1 MTMIY
6 DDSDYDDAGDD
17 DNDDDNDDDKNADAA
32 QVLKFRY
39 YFSDFLT

>member
-17 DNDDDNDDDKNADAA
+17 DNDDDKNADVA